1 MRCTRRFNLP
11 FVAASVVAGFLWRSG
26 ATVGQDSFNAPRST
40 QVIEF
45 PNLGPIPGGGGSS
58 LGPPPGGLNAEME
71 TATPNVIGGR
81 RKTSILPRGIAD
93 RERTTA
99 VAERGQPPRLRHP
112 AAPSTQV
119 EAAALPTLAADASLA
134 DDQGSPDGLSLDD
147 AIERMMAANLDI
159 RAIRHEL
166 PQADADILTAGLRT
180 NPLVYVDSQFIPY
193 GTFNDRRPGGPTQ
206 YDVNLTLPLDVS
218 QKRKARVVVARM
230 AKSALEAQFQ
240 DLVRR
245 QIDALSRAFVNLQA
259 ARLGVLAAGDALARC
274 ERLLAEAR
282 AAPASPAAED
292 RVERLSLT
300 LERAR
305 LAAIDATEAFEDA
318 QESIGVLLNEPAE
331 SVSRIEPRGTLKD
344 AAAPPPPADE
354 IVRLAL
360 ECRPD
365 LVAMRRGVGR
375 ARAEVDLQ
383 RANAYDDVYLFYDP
397 ITVQDFGPYNR
408 ADASSWAVGLT
419 VSVPLFNRNQGNLAR
434 ARTNVCQTRNE
445 LSAAERRVES
455 EVRLAERE
463 YRTSRRALERI
474 EQGLLPLAAA
484 SLRRHL
490 DAFARG
496 GIDAESLENAAE
508 EAATASQSHREALVR
523 HRRSMLE
530 LNTAVGVR
538 LLP

>member
-1 MRCTRRFNLP
+1 MRRTMRTNLP
-11 FVAASVVAGFLWRSG
+11 FIASIAAVGFLWPCPPSV
-26 ATVGQDSFNAPRST
+26 AQNAFDAPRSPR
-40 QVIEF
+40 VIEF
-45 PNLGPIPGGGGSS
+45 PNLGPVPGGGGSP
-58 LGPPPGGLNAEME
+58 LGPPPGGLGTEME
-71 TATPNVIGGR
+71 TAAPNVIGGR
-81 RKTSILPRGIAD
+81 RRTSILPRGVAG
-93 RERTTA
+93 RERMA
-99 VAERGQPPRLRHP
+99 AAAARGEPPRRPSP
-112 AAPSTQV
+112 AGAATQV
-119 EAAALPTLAADASLA
+119 ETAAVPTTAIDTSLA
-134 DDQGSPDGLSLDD
+134 DDEGSPDGLTLDD

-206 YDVNLTLPLDVS
+206 YDLNITLPLDVS

-230 AKSALEAQFQ
+230 ARSAVESQFQ

-245 QIDALSRAFVNLQA
+245 QIDAVSRAFVNLQA
-259 ARLGVLAAGDALARC
+259 ARLEVLAAGDALARC
-274 ERLLAEAR
+274 ERLVAETR
-282 AAPASPAAED
+282 AAQVPPAGEE

-300 LERAR
+300 LERIR

-318 QESIGVLLNEPAE
+318 QESIAVLLNEPADR
-331 SVSRIEPRGTLKD
+331 VAGIQPRGTLKD
-344 AAAPPPPADE
+344 TAAPPPPADE
-354 IVRLAL
+354 LVRLAL

-365 LVAMRRGVGR
+365 LVAIRRGVGR
-375 ARAEVDLQ
+375 AQAEVDLQ
-383 RANAYDDVYLFYDP
+383 KANAYDDVYLFYDP

-408 ADASSWAVGLT
+408 SDASSWAVGLT
-419 VSVPLFNRNQGNLAR
+419 VSVPLFNRNQGNVAR

-463 YRTSRRALERI
+463 YRTSLRGLERI
-474 EQGLLPLAAA
+474 ENGLLPLAAA
-484 SLRRHL
+484 SLRRNVE
-490 DAFARG
+490 AFARG
-496 GIDAESLENAAE
+496 AIDAESLENASE
-508 EAATASQSHREALVR
+508 EAATVAQSHREAVVR